1 MMNRRQ
7 EDRPLQV
14 VVPALPMTTEKART
28 IPGLEAGKYE
38 VESLT
43 GVLRSAS
50 DRSTV
55 GTSDA
60 SLYLLDSDSD
70 DLVLIVGL
78 ELERIPRER
87 PDLRQGM
94 LSRAVVRH
102 RAALY
107 EARRVEA
114 LSRFVLLVERLTR
127 VKSRSEAID
136 ALAEHAPAIVGGS
149 AALVFSRS
157 TGGDHG
163 GGMWTV
169 AHSPIPLPPEAATF
183 ADGQLLTSAPGLV
196 SADAVPAAAPILAAT
211 GASALAYAGIGDSE
225 ILFIVERRS
234 DRAFRA
240 EDWYHLRLIA
250 RETEAA
256 LHRVREA

>member
-1 MMNRRQ
+1 MKRRQ

-14 VVPALPMTTEKART
+14 VVPAVPMTTQKART
-28 IPGLEAGKYE
+28 APGLEAGKYE

-50 DRSTV
+50 DGSTV

-60 SLYLLDSDSD
+60 CLYLLDSGDE
-70 DLVLIVGL
+70 DLILIAGL

-87 PDLRQGM
+87 LDLCQGM

-102 RAALY
+102 RAALH

-114 LSRFVLLVERLTR
+114 LRRFVLLTERLTR

-136 ALAEHAPAIVGGS
+136 ALAEHALAIVGGS

-157 TGGDHG
+157 DDAPGT
-163 GGMWTV
+163 WQVT
-169 AHSPIPLPPEAATF
+169 HSPIALPPEAMTF
-183 ADGQLLTSAPGLV
+183 ADGQLLVSAPGLV
-196 SADAVPAAAPILAAT
+196 SADTESTAAPILAAT
-211 GASALAYAGIGDSE
+211 GASALAYAGIADSE

-256 LHRVREA
+256 LSRIHAA

>member
-1 MMNRRQ
+1 MMKRRQ

-14 VVPALPMTTEKART
+14 VVPAVPMTTLKART
-28 IPGLEAGKYE
+28 VPGLEAGKYE

-50 DRSTV
+50 DGSRA
-55 GTSDA
+55 GKSDTC
-60 SLYLLDSDSD
+60 LYLLDSGDE
-70 DLVLIVGL
+70 DLVLIAGL
-78 ELERIPRER
+78 ELERIPRDR
-87 PDLRQGM
+87 QDLRQGM
-94 LSRAVVRH
+94 LSRAVARH

-114 LSRFVLLVERLTR
+114 LSRFVLLTERLTR

-136 ALAEHAPAIVGGS
+136 ALAEHALAIVGGS

-157 TGGDHG
+157 DDAPGT
-163 GGMWTV
+163 WEVT
-169 AHSPIPLPPEAATF
+169 HSPIALPPEAMTF
-183 ADGQLLTSAPGLV
+183 ADGHLLTSAPGLV
-196 SADAVPAAAPILAAT
+196 SADVESAAPILAAT
-211 GASALAYAGIGDSE
+211 GASALAYAGIADSE

-256 LHRVREA
+256 LSRVYAA

>member
-1 MMNRRQ
+1 MKRRQ

-14 VVPALPMTTEKART
+14 VVPALPMTTQKART
-28 IPGLEAGKYE
+28 VPGLEAGKYE

-50 DRSTV
+50 EGSTV
-55 GTSDA
+55 GKSDA
-60 SLYLLDSDSD
+60 CLYLLDSGDE
-70 DLVLIVGL
+70 DLVLIAGL

-87 PDLRQGM
+87 ADLRQGM

-102 RAALY
+102 RAALH

-114 LSRFVLLVERLTR
+114 LSRFVLLTERLTR
-127 VKSRSEAID
+127 ASSRSEAID

-157 TGGDHG
+157 DDAPGT
-163 GGMWTV
+163 WQV
-169 AHSPIPLPPEAATF
+169 SHSPIPLPPEAMTF
-183 ADGQLLTSAPGLV
+183 TNGHLLGSAPGLV
-196 SADAVPAAAPILAAT
+196 SADAVSTAAPILAAT
-211 GASALAYAGIGDSE
+211 GASALAYAGIADSE

-256 LHRVREA
+256 LSRVRTA